1 MKKAG
6 WSIGSFAKILFIL
19 IVLLIL
25 FLGITN
31 YYGGVNEIIK
41 KMLGEKTDIEISHE
55 ENVQVEKDFEILEK
69 QIKKCKDSIE
79 KNCGCLVDLSKFTS
93 DYRIDFT
100 DNEIKLITMRN
111 QRSEG
116 IQMSH
121 FNEKLNCYWNNN
133 LKDNDF
139 TRMPFENEEPYIF
152 KEVAIWTS
160 ITGRGNAFYFTYDFN
175 ILKINGKMC
184 WLTDKVNEDKIKEV
198 NECQ

>member
-69 QIKKCKDSIE
+69 
-79 KNCGCLVDLSKFTS
+79 
-93 DYRIDFT
+93 
-100 DNEIKLITMRN
+100 
-111 QRSEG
+111 
-116 IQMSH
+116 
-121 FNEKLNCYWNNN
+121 
-133 LKDNDF
+133 
-139 TRMPFENEEPYIF
+139 
-152 KEVAIWTS
+152 
-160 ITGRGNAFYFTYDFN
+160 
-175 ILKINGKMC
+175 
-184 WLTDKVNEDKIKEV
+184 
-198 NECQ
+198 